1 MADVS
6 HAGSV
11 ITISASNTT
20 GDVPVPLTA
29 FPKDTDPVDIPVV
42 TLGGL
47 EVGTNGDVITWSSAE
62 PKELNLSMI
71 PNTPD
76 HAFMQRLLQENLV
89 EKGKISANDTI
100 TLRRVMPN
108 GAILLCEDG
117 KLMSGPAGLSAASSG
132 KLKTVTYNF
141 MFGKMSETPAVLATT
156 GV

>member
-1 MADVS
+1 MADTS

-29 FPKDTDPVDIPVV
+29 FPKDTDPVDIPVT

-47 EVGTNGDVITWSSAE
+47 EVGTNGDVITWSEAT
-62 PKELNLSMI
+62 PKDVSLSLI
-71 PNTPD
+71 PNTTD
-76 HAFMQRLLQENLV
+76 HAFMQRLLQENVV
-89 EKGKISANDTI
+89 EKGKASANDTI

-108 GAILLCEDG
+108 GAVLLCEDG
-117 KLMSGPAGLSAASSG
+117 KLMTGPAGLSAASNG
-132 KLKTVTYNF
+132 KLKTVTYTF
-141 MFGKMSETPAVLATT
+141 MFGKMSETPATLAIT